1 VKIMKLGLA
10 GLGMVGLAIAMG
22 GPVSAGGGNST
33 VIGQGPDF
41 INPAVSPNPLA
52 KAAIIISASD
62 IGRDQTQITLDAT
75 GIDAPPGSRFGAHVH
90 MATCGNSAA
99 ASGGHY
105 QNPDGSQPLERQE
118 VWLDFSVNAN
128 GRGHAVATRN
138 WQISQLSDRSVVVHA
153 LRTDSDTGAAGT
165 RLACTDID

>member
-1 VKIMKLGLA
+1 MKLGLA

-118 VWLDFSVNAN
+118 VW
-128 GRGHAVATRN
+128 RN